1 MTGKTHQALGLTA
14 GFAWYIASV
23 APYYNP
29 ATLASVLVASSLAA
43 LLPDIDQ
50 PTAQIWHK
58 IPIFGHTAGKVASKM
73 TFGHRNITHS
83 LLGFVLINFGLFK
96 FISAFPEY
104 WSIDRTTLFA
114 VVVISYGLHLL
125 SDAFTVEGIPILFPY
140 QRMFGI
146 PPKPFEGIRIQS
158 GKWFENLIL
167 FPIINI
173 VLLVLI
179 ISNWDKVG
187 SILFK

>member
-23 APYYNP
+23 VPYYNP
-29 ATLASVLVASSLAA
+29 ATLASVLVGSSLAS

-83 LLGFVLINFGLFK
+83 LLGFILVNICLCNLIL
-96 FISAFPEY
+96 AFPEY
-104 WSIDRTTLFA
+104 WAIDRVTLFIS
-114 VVVISYGLHLL
+114 VSISYGLHLL

-158 GKWFENLIL
+158 GKWFENLIV

-179 ISNWDKVG
+179 ISNWDKIK